1 MMNENLLFEIETL
14 SQRIGYIDAIIHLAE
29 EKNID
34 VEDFFEL
41 IAGENPL
48 VEKIKQEFI
57 DKKMVRDI
65 NFKVFDTYKK
75 LF

>member
-1 MMNENLLFEIETL
+1 MNENLLFEIEKL
-14 SQRIGYIDAIIHLAE
+14 AERIGYIEAMTYLAE
-29 EKNID
+29 QKKID
-34 VEDFFEL
+34 IEDFFEL
-41 IAGENPL
+41 IASETPL

-57 DKKMVRDI
+57 DKKIVRDA